1 VTGGGAGGGVRAASN
16 GRARRRRASVG
27 WRASR
32 GEGGGTGR
40 RWWCVGRGGFRLL
53 GCLLRAQPVNS
64 ATSDL
69 FKKNQ
74 TNLNLIRSKD
84 GLPKLNFFEIKYGIE
99 GN

>member
-1 VTGGGAGGGVRAASN
+1 VEEQGEGSVQPTTAGRGGGVHRSSGARAGEKGAVREGGGGAWVMVA
-16 GRARRRRASVG
+16 
-27 WRASR
+27 
-32 GEGGGTGR
+32 
-40 RWWCVGRGGFRLL
+40 L
-53 GCLLRAQPVNS
+53 GCWAVCYGPRPVNS

-84 GLPKLNFFEIKYGIE
+84 GLPKLNFFEIKYGIK